1 MSHVRLTALA
11 AVLVVS
17 ASPGARAADSGPLPG
32 EIVTRIGQVAAIPAD
47 QRKVP
52 GFAGAWRPA
61 AAQDKVVERITAL
74 VARSTPACR
83 DIRVTTTVQ
92 AAPDLIETRPAR
104 VHHALERWTVD
115 VCGKPR
121 DYDVWYRYERN
132 ASRLIV
138 TESTTDDFQA
148 ELDPPLRRLRELA
161 ALRRADEAA
170 GKVRWLNLPLP
181 PDTMPAATQPAP
193 AGKPGPWSADF
204 VPLGESLREWT
215 QLVSVQ
221 GAPRIAGSGQARA
234 QLEGMQ
240 AARARACDVPAGPVV
255 TLQAGDGTEGET
267 LKTILICPLVPGTNF
282 AEMAV
287 VKIIEGPDVIYVV
300 QRAWRLPAGDA
311 DKVRADSRDAQAA
324 ADAFIDEIRL
334 CNPAA
339 DTRACPAPFPR

>member
-1 MSHVRLTALA
+1 MSRVRPAALA
-11 AVLVVS
+11 FALAG
-17 ASPGARAADSGPLPG
+17 ASLGAGAADSEPLPG
-32 EIVTRIGQVAAIPAD
+32 EIITRIGQVAAIPAD

-74 VARSTPACR
+74 AARATPACR
-83 DIRVTTTVQ
+83 EIHVTATIQ
-92 AAPDLIETRPAR
+92 AAPDLIETRPTR

-132 ASRLIV
+132 ASRLTV
-138 TESTTDDFQA
+138 TQSTNDDFQA

-161 ALRRADEAA
+161 ALRRADEVA

-181 PDTMPAATQPAP
+181 PDTVPATTQAAP

-204 VPLGESLREWT
+204 VPLGESIREWT
-215 QLVSVQ
+215 QLVTVQ
-221 GAPRIAGSGQARA
+221 GLPRIAGSGQARA
-234 QLEGMQ
+234 LLEGMQ
-240 AARARACDVPAGPVV
+240 AARTRACDVPPGPVV
-255 TLQAGDGTEGET
+255 PMEAGDKAEGET
-267 LKTILICPLVPGTNF
+267 LKTVLICPQVPGTNF

-287 VKIIEGPDVIYVV
+287 IKAIEGPDQIYLI
-300 QRAWRLPAGDA
+300 QRAWRLPAADA
-311 DKVRADSRDAQAA
+311 DKVRADSREAQAT
-324 ADAFIDEIRL
+324 ADAFIDKVRL

>member
-1 MSHVRLTALA
+1 MIPRRLA
-11 AVLVVS
+11 ALVLVG
-17 ASPGARAADSGPLPG
+17 ASLGAGAADSRPLPG

-74 VARSTPACR
+74 AARATPACR
-83 DIRVTTTVQ
+83 DIHVTATRQ
-92 AAPDLIETRPAR
+92 ASPDLIETRPVR
-104 VHHALERWTVD
+104 VHHALERWTAD
-115 VCGKPR
+115 LCGTPR
-121 DYDVWYRYERN
+121 DYDVWYRYEPN
-132 ASRLIV
+132 ASRLVV
-138 TESTTDDFQA
+138 TESATDDFQA

-161 ALRRADEAA
+161 AQRRTDESA
-170 GKVRWLNLPLP
+170 GGVRWLNLPLP
-181 PDTMPAATQPAP
+181 PDTVPATTQAAP

-204 VPLGESLREWT
+204 VPLGESIREWT

-221 GAPRIAGSGQARA
+221 GLPRIAGSGQARA
-234 QLEGMQ
+234 LLEGMQ

-255 TLQAGDGTEGET
+255 TVQAGDKAEGET
-267 LKTILICPLVPGTNF
+267 LKTVLVCPQVPGTNF
-282 AEMAV
+282 AELAV
-287 VKIIEGPDVIYVV
+287 IKAIEGPDQIYVI

-311 DKVRADSRDAQAA
+311 DKVRADSREAQAT
-324 ADAFIDEIRL
+324 ADAFIDKVRL